1 MRASVVGLG
10 SRVLGLG
17 AHHTQHQT
25 PSTQHLVAFL
35 GSLLFVGA
43 AACSDAGE
51 PPTRLAAPDSADQ
64 VLYGMTHHVTIDG
77 VLRAQLD
84 ADTAYVYQNAQTA
97 DLVGV
102 RVEFLSP
109 RGTVSSTITADSGMY
124 DFRGRDMEARGNVVA
139 VTPDGRR
146 LTTSILRYN
155 RRIEEISGPAPFVFD
170 APDRH
175 LEGSAF
181 TADPEFS
188 NVRAVEPRRGRAE
201 GVEVRRR

>member
-1 MRASVVGLG
+1 MTTDSPRRARRCS
-10 SRVLGLG
+10 S
-17 AHHTQHQT
+17 
-25 PSTQHLVAFL
+25 AFSAL
-35 GSLLFVGA
+35 FSAFSAVMLFVT

-64 VLYGMTHHVTIDG
+64 VLYGMTHNVTIDG
-77 VLRAQLD
+77 VLRARLD
-84 ADTAYVYQNAQTA
+84 ADTAYVYQNSQTA

-109 RGTVSSTITADSGMY
+109 RGTVSSTITADSGTY

-155 RRIEEISGPAPFVFD
+155 RRSEEISGPAPFVFD

>member
-1 MRASVVGLG
+1 MRAS
-10 SRVLGLG
+10 
-17 AHHTQHQT
+17 
-25 PSTQHLVAFL
+25 LVAGL
-35 GSLLFVGA
+35 VFVVA

-64 VLYGMTHHVTIDG
+64 VLYGMTHNVTIDG
-77 VLRAQLD
+77 VLRARLD
-84 ADTAYVYQNAQTA
+84 ADTAYVYQNSQTA
-97 DLVGV
+97 SLLGV

-109 RGTVSSTITADSGMY
+109 RGTVSSTITGDSGTY

-155 RRIEEISGPAPFVFD
+155 RRNEEISGPAPFVFD